1 MAYAVPHRHPWN
13 RDRVVAALLAIA
25 VQLALG
31 YALIRGLS
39 VRFPDAVEQS
49 LKLFSAES
57 PPKPPPPRTI
67 PAPKLAAKRPEG
79 RASAPNLRSRA
90 TEIAA
95 PEPVVV
101 IPVPPPPVVV
111 APKPFTQNDPTSGSA
126 LVRGPGTGAG
136 GSGDGF
142 GSGGDGD
149 GDGSGGRDA
158 GETPPRFLRGRMST
172 SDLPEE
178 LFVTGFNGTVG
189 VRYVV
194 DRSGRVPYCEV
205 TRSSGNATVD
215 AITCRLIR
223 ERFRY
228 RPSRDAAGRPVES
241 TIVENHT
248 WEVEADTVETVET
261 VRRRRLT
268 PW

>member
-1 MAYAVPHRHPWN
+1 M
-13 RDRVVAALLAIA
+13 
-25 VQLALG
+25 
-31 YALIRGLS
+31 
-39 VRFPDAVEQS
+39 
-49 LKLFSAES
+49 
-57 PPKPPPPRTI
+57 
-67 PAPKLAAKRPEG
+67 
-79 RASAPNLRSRA
+79 
-90 TEIAA
+90 
-95 PEPVVV
+95 
-101 IPVPPPPVVV
+101 VV

-126 LVRGPGTGAG
+126 VVRGPGTGAG

-149 GDGSGGRDA
+149 GDGSRGRDA
-158 GETPPRFLRGRMST
+158 GETTPRFLRVRMST